1 MNTTQEADMKKNV
14 KMVAALILGAVV
26 IGSSL
31 ALADPSPTN
40 GGGPFKPCQNCR
52 TIPGG
57 GGK

>member
-1 MNTTQEADMKKNV
+1 MKKTL
-14 KMVAALILGAVV
+14 KAVATLILGAVV

-40 GGGPFKPCQNCR
+40 GGGPFKPCANCR
-52 TIPGG
+52 TAGNS

>member
-1 MNTTQEADMKKNV
+1 MKKTL
-14 KMVAALILGAVV
+14 KAVAVLVLSATL

-40 GGGPFKPCQNCR
+40 GGGPFKPCSNCR
-52 TIPGG
+52 TTGNS